1 MKKLQAIQEHKPT
14 VGEESI
20 DKHRLYN
27 QRTGHTETMKQD
39 NKETSWFENELK
51 NIINPRNNGTEMKK
65 SINMSTVNLIFN
77 FKIRRIV
84 VVRYYFYRKNH
95 LPNNVEITR
104 RYIILGYRNTVFY
117 KSGFLQ

>member
-1 MKKLQAIQEHKPT
+1 
-14 VGEESI
+14 
-20 DKHRLYN
+20 
-27 QRTGHTETMKQD
+27 MKQD